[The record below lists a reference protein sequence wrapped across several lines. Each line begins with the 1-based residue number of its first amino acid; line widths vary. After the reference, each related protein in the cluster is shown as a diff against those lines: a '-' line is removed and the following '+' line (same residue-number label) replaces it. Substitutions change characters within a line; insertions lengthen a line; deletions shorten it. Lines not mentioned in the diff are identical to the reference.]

1 MPADKKLN
9 KLVLRGECLSM
20 KCCYFV
26 FVICILLI
34 ISSPNIVLASM
45 SNQAIFVVD
54 SQSYSV
60 NGIVY
65 QMNTAP
71 YLEQNRVF
79 IPLRYL
85 AHALGL
91 DEKNIIQDDCGK
103 SIELYSADKKIKLF
117 FNNYTFYVNDKGY
130 QMDVA
135 PIIKD
140 KHIFLPARQVV
151 ETLGYSVGWDEKA
164 RAVLI
169 GLPGNLP
176 DIKSLPPTFLPV
188 KVRSCQFSDS
198 DLWLSQKLSSIS
210 ILFNG
215 EYANVYNAGVAAKY
229 VNGFILEPGREFS
242 FNKVV
247 GERTEQ
253 RGFIT
258 GFDILDNLTVGGGV
272 CRTSTVLFQAAR
284 EAGLDILERHP
295 HYRPVHY
302 TPPGTDA
309 SVSWGWM
316 DLRFKNNRQNP
327 IVIYSGLNEEEK
339 GRRLWAELYERK
351 PLTKVDVAVL
361 IKAPGSNLW
370 ENIEKTRLVA
380 LLKDSVSFVSL
391 EQLGDLLLLSPEIK
405 EQEGAV
411 TATININN
419 QLINFY
425 EGNKKFTINGVEFAL
440 KEAPFCLPG
449 CNCKFW
455 LPLRDWAR
463 LTGAEVLWIDRSPPL
478 ILLNLSGVDVAE
490 RKEM

>member
-1 MPADKKLN
+1 
-9 KLVLRGECLSM
+9 M
-20 KCCYFV
+20 KCCCIIFV
-26 FVICILLI
+26 ACFLLI
-34 ISSPNIVLASM
+34 IAPLNITLASM
-45 SNQAIFVVD
+45 PNQAIFIVD

-65 QMNTAP
+65 QMDTAP
-71 YLEQNRVF
+71 YIERDRVF

-85 AHALGL
+85 SHALGL
-91 DEKNIIQDDCGK
+91 NEKNVIWDDCGK
-103 SIELYSADKKIKLF
+103 SVELHSVYKKIKLIV
-117 FNNYTFYVNDKGY
+117 NSYTLYINEKGF

-135 PIIKD
+135 PVIKGNNV
-140 KHIFLPARQVV
+140 FLPARQVV
-151 ETLGYSVGWDEKA
+151 EALGYSAGWDEEA
-164 RAVLI
+164 RAILI
-169 GLPGNLP
+169 GSPGNLP
-176 DIKSLPPTFLPV
+176 DIKSLPRTFIPV
-188 KVRSCQFSDS
+188 KVRSCQLSGP
-198 DLWLSQKLSSIS
+198 DLWLSQKLSSSS

-229 VNGFILEPGREFS
+229 INGFILGPGMEFS

-316 DLRFKNNRQNP
+316 DLRFKNNRLNP
-327 IVIYSGLNEEEK
+327 IVIYSGLDEEK
-339 GRRLWAELYERK
+339 NGRRLWAKLYERK
-351 PLTKVDVAVL
+351 PLTKVDIAVL

-370 ENIEKTRLVA
+370 ENIEKTHLVA
-380 LLKDSVSFVSL
+380 LVKDNVSFVSL
-391 EQLGDLLLLSPEIK
+391 EQLGDLFLFSPEIK

-411 TATININN
+411 TATIDINN
-419 QLINFY
+419 QLVNFY
-425 EGNKKFTINGVEFAL
+425 EGNKKATMNSVEFAL
-440 KEAPFCLPG
+440 KEAPFCLSG

-455 LPLRDWAR
+455 LPIRDWTK

-478 ILLNLSGVDVAE
+478 ILLNLSGVDVAG
-490 RKEM
+490 RKEMERLLNS